1 MFLMFS
7 MIHCCWKYFLIQIS
21 SSSCWK
27 GNPFL
32 LLLF

>member
-7 MIHCCWKYFLIQIS
+7 MIHCCWKYFLIQIILFVL
-21 SSSCWK
+21 